1 MPQQLHRSIPRR
13 KTIEVK
19 HQKIGQTAF
28 NGNLP
33 DFLILTN
40 DVITSCSNCY
50 IPFREK
56 SLSG

>member
-1 MPQQLHRSIPRR
+1 MPQQLHWSIPRR
-13 KTIEVK
+13 KTIEVNN
-19 HQKIGQTAF
+19 QKIGQTAF

-56 SLSG
+56 